1 MEITAYY
8 VPWLDH
14 ALDVIATPAAM
25 VAGVVTTA
33 AVLPDLSPVIRWALA
48 IVGGG
53 GVAGAVQGATVL
65 VRLKSGVATAGVGNP
80 LVSTG
85 ETVSST
91 VTSVLAVV
99 VPIIAFLVVLAT
111 IAMLIVLAR
120 RALASSREDASDAP
134 REGTAGR
141 RDR

>member
-1 MEITAYY
+1 
-8 VPWLDH
+8 
-14 ALDVIATPAAM
+14 
-25 VAGVVTTA
+25 
-33 AVLPDLSPVIRWALA
+33 VIRWALA